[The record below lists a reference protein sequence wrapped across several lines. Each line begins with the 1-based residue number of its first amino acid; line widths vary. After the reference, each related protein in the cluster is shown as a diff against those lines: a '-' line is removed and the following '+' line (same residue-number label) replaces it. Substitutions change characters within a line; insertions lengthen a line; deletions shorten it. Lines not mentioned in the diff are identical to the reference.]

1 MNGIRCLLLLSTF
14 FAAHVFAQNIVS
26 ISPAEIA
33 AMLERPASVRV
44 IPGEVIVKYKPG
56 RSPMSPADAASM
68 DLSGD
73 TRPTS
78 GGELIYKLSA
88 ATISARSVQDVQ
100 TLTISAARRIAAQAN
115 VEYAQPNFVLQI
127 VRTPDDPLY
136 PLQWHYFDNGS
147 AGGQS
152 PGGVSLPGTWDINL
166 GDSSVVVAVIDTGI
180 LPNHPDI
187 AGSMNLVAGF
197 DMISNAFT
205 ANDGDG
211 RDADPTDTGDAT
223 TAGEC
228 FPGSPPTNSSWHGSH
243 VAGTTGVARTNN
255 GIGVAGV
262 NWQLSLQAIRV
273 LGKCGGTI
281 ADINDAIRWAAGLTV
296 PGIASNATPAKVI
309 NMSLGGGGACTN
321 SPSTQRAIDDAVAA
335 GTTVV
340 VAAGNNAQDAANF
353 NPASCDG
360 VITVA
365 ASDARGHLVSRYSN
379 FGTTVEILAPGGD
392 VQRDDN
398 GDGNVDGVLSMV
410 EGGYAFYNGTSMAA
424 PHVAGVAALLLAR
437 EPTLTPAQVSQRLQ
451 SSAIPRNTSQCPRA
465 CGAGLLSALVATGGT
480 PPALRIDLAAPLV
493 SLQVGETDFVIA
505 TVTRGGSPVPGARV
519 DFSSMDAGVATVSPA
534 SAQTDPSGSVRASIL
549 GVAPG
554 TTSVRATAAGGTD
567 SSTVEVTEPPSVP
580 DLTLWG
586 LLLLMAGILMVVH
599 FGNWRRSSPGR

>member
-228 FPGSPPTNSSWHGSH
+228 FPGSPPANSSWHGSH

>member
-1 MNGIRCLLLLSTF
+1 
-14 FAAHVFAQNIVS
+14 
-26 ISPAEIA
+26 
-33 AMLERPASVRV
+33 MLERPASVRV

-228 FPGSPPTNSSWHGSH
+228 FPGSPPANSSWHGSH

>member
-1 MNGIRCLLLLSTF
+1 
-14 FAAHVFAQNIVS
+14 
-26 ISPAEIA
+26 
-33 AMLERPASVRV
+33 
-44 IPGEVIVKYKPG
+44 
-56 RSPMSPADAASM
+56 
-68 DLSGD
+68 
-73 TRPTS
+73 
-78 GGELIYKLSA
+78 
-88 ATISARSVQDVQ
+88 
-100 TLTISAARRIAAQAN
+100 
-115 VEYAQPNFVLQI
+115 
-127 VRTPDDPLY
+127 
-136 PLQWHYFDNGS
+136 
-147 AGGQS
+147 
-152 PGGVSLPGTWDINL
+152 
-166 GDSSVVVAVIDTGI
+166 
-180 LPNHPDI
+180 
-187 AGSMNLVAGF
+187 
-197 DMISNAFT
+197 MISNAFT

-228 FPGSPPTNSSWHGSH
+228 FPGSPPADSSWHGSH
-243 VAGTTGVARTNN
+243 VAGTTGVGRTNN

-262 NWQLSLQAIRV
+262 NWRLSLQAVRV

-281 ADINDAIRWAAGLTV
+281 ADINDAIRWAAGLAV
-296 PGIASNATPAKVI
+296 PGVANNATPAKVI
-309 NMSLGGGGACTN
+309 NMSLGGFGACTN

-379 FGTTVEILAPGGD
+379 FGATVEILAPGGD

-398 GDGNVDGVLSMV
+398 GDGNVDGVLSIV

-424 PHVAGVAALLLAR
+424 PHVAGVAALLMAR
-437 EPTLTPAQVSQRLQ
+437 EPTLTPAQVSDRLQ
-451 SSAIPRNTSQCPRA
+451 SGSIPRNTTQCPRA

-480 PPALRIDLAAPLV
+480 PPAPRIDLAAPFV

-505 TVTRGGSPVPGARV
+505 TVTQGGSPVAGARV
-519 DFSSMDAGVATVSPA
+519 DFSSMDAAIATISPA
-534 SAQTDPSGSVRASIL
+534 SAQTDPSGSARASIL
-549 GVAPG
+549 GVAAG
-554 TTSVRATAAGGTD
+554 ATSVRATAAGATD

-586 LLLLMAGILMVVH
+586 LLLLMAGMLIVVH
-599 FGNWRRSSPGR
+599 LGNRRRSSRGP